1 LHRLLKVIRELWRKS
16 QEKQLKKKQENGGM
30 IENKDEEEEELKD
43 WDDQFE
49 EGL

>member
-1 LHRLLKVIRELWRKS
+1 VEEEPGEAAEEKAREWRHKD
-16 QEKQLKKKQENGGM
+16 
-30 IENKDEEEEELKD
+30 ENKDEEEEELKD